1 MSEVQFQQKLHAYG
15 EWKVQLEKALDDYRA
30 WLRRYDL
37 GAPHVEQSIGGMLES
52 LRSDRIMLAFAAE
65 FSRGK
70 TELINALFFS
80 QTGVRLLPSSP
91 GRTTMCPT
99 EILFDPAEG
108 AYIRLLSIETRLSET
123 PISEYKQNPEV
134 WMKIDLDCD
143 SVSAM
148 QQAFKELAAVKRV
161 TIAEANKL
169 GLYSEEAVRGQS
181 TDDGMIEIPCWR
193 HAIISFPHPLLQQ
206 GLAILDTPGLNAL
219 GTEPELTLNML
230 PSAQG
235 VVFVLAADTG
245 VTKSDMDMWQ
255 YHIRGYR
262 ATHKKGLAVVLNKID
277 AMWDDLH
284 GDEGLD
290 KSIRSQVTATAKI
303 LEVDEGSIFPVSA
316 KQALLAKVKGDEA
329 LLQKSRLQ
337 ALERYLS
344 EDVLKARQEL
354 LLEIA
359 GNEVGQLVRQSAG
372 VLTTQIGELDRQ
384 LAELRKVDSSNQSA
398 IKNLMV
404 QTREEQ
410 GRYMSSVEDFQAS
423 RRVLS
428 VQTRLLVDSL
438 TPDRIATLVKQ
449 IKKDMAASLTTHGMR
464 QEMKRVVDELR
475 GIIDKT
481 ADFAEETNQ
490 LVTVVY
496 RKFEEEHGFTAVR
509 PSLFLIRKYQID
521 LEQLLEEG
529 EEFRKS
535 AASAVHEQSQ
545 VVQRLYGTVVAR
557 AQDILL
563 QAHKEAANWG
573 AMVLSPLV
581 LQIKDRKQS
590 IEGRLEMLRKISESN
605 ESLDDAIERL
615 EVQLAP
621 LRKQYVELG
630 EIIRILGLDK
640 PVHH

>member
-1 MSEVQFQQKLHAYG
+1 MSEEQFQQKLHAYG
-15 EWKVQLEKALDDYRA
+15 EWKIQLEKALEGYRA
-30 WLRRYDL
+30 WLKRYDL
-37 GAPHVEQSIGGMLES
+37 GAPQVEQSINGMLES
-52 LRSDRIMLAFAAE
+52 LKSDRIMLAFAAE

-99 EILFDPAEG
+99 EILYDPAEG
-108 AYIRLLSIETRLSET
+108 AYIRLLSIETRLNET

-134 WMKIDLDCD
+134 WMKIDIDCD
-143 SVSAM
+143 SVTAM

-161 TIAEANKL
+161 SIAEANKL
-169 GLYSEEAVRGQS
+169 GLYNEEVVRGQGA
-181 TDDGMIEIPCWR
+181 DDGMIEIPCWR

-235 VVFVLAADTG
+235 VIFVLAADTG

-284 GDEGLD
+284 GEEGLD

-303 LEVDEGSIFPVSA
+303 LEVDEGAIFPVSA
-316 KQALLAKVKGDEA
+316 KQALLAKVKGDTA
-329 LLQKSRLQ
+329 LLEKSRLG

-359 GNEVGQLVRQSAG
+359 SNEVGQLVRQSAG
-372 VLTTQIGELDRQ
+372 VLTTQIGDLERQ

-438 TPDRIATLVKQ
+438 APDRIAALAKQ
-449 IKKDMAASLTTHGMR
+449 IKKNMAAALTTHGMR
-464 QEMKRVVDELR
+464 QEMKRVVDGLR
-475 GIIDKT
+475 GVVDKT
-481 ADFAEETNQ
+481 ADLAEETNQ

-496 RKFEEEHGFTAVR
+496 RKFEDEHGFTAVR

-615 EVQLAP
+615 ELQLAP
-621 LRKQYVELG
+621 LRRQYVELG
-630 EIIRILGLDK
+630 EVIRILGLDK
-640 PVHH
+640 PVYH